1 MASGLRAQVFVS
13 RLSLFTTKVELTK
26 MFSRF
31 GEVKEAHLVMDTKT
45 RRPKGF
51 GFVTF
56 GTEDEAQKAIKGLNG
71 RIVAGRLIFVEPA
84 NTVQPNRD
92 SSA

>member
-71 RIVAGRLIFVEPA
+71 KTNQSYI
-84 NTVQPNRD
+84 
-92 SSA
+92 